1 MPKRFVKKN
10 KHIQL
15 AIATIAILILV
26 ITVGQGVKV
35 FSGLFKPQIPHLQEN
50 FLWEQ
55 NGSINLIIMSNYISI
70 LHLSPGEGRVFLLKI
85 PAETYLEVPGGYG
98 SWRADAIYNLGEAET
113 TLKGVNLLKSSVAS
127 FLGLPIDG
135 FMQIEG
141 RLKQVPHDTVIKKVK
156 NPVFV
161 FELIRRAKSD
171 LSPALLAKI
180 FWEMSKTRFD
190 KIEILDSLALGFF
203 ERKKLSDGTEVLV
216 PDPYK
221 IDPFVE
227 DNLSNA
233 SFRTEQLTISVF
245 NATQTTG
252 LAKKAARVI
261 TNLGGAVSQISG
273 YPDRQVKSI
282 IFSKDKQM
290 SKTYK
295 KLARIFNIDCQA
307 KFCDILPEHLEADR
321 AQIILIL
328 GEDAQSQY
336 KW

>member
-10 KHIQL
+10 RHIRL
-15 AIATIAILILV
+15 AVATIAILILI
-26 ITVGQGVKV
+26 ITAGQGVKIT
-35 FSGLFKPQIPHLQEN
+35 SGLFKPQIQNLQGN

-98 SWRADAIYNLGEAET
+98 SWRADAIYNLGEAEQSF
-113 TLKGVNLLKSSVAS
+113 KGVNLLKSSVAS
-127 FLGLPIDG
+127 FLGLPVDG

-141 RLKQVPHDTVIKKVK
+141 RFKQKPHDEVIKEVK
-156 NPVFV
+156 NPAFV
-161 FELIRRAKSD
+161 FELISATRSD
-171 LSPALLAKI
+171 LSSVELAKI

-203 ERKKLSDGTEVLV
+203 ERKKLLDGAEVLV

-233 SFRTEQLTISVF
+233 SFREEQLTISVF
-245 NATQTTG
+245 NATSTPG

-261 TNLGGAVSQISG
+261 TNLGGSVVQISG
-273 YPDRQVKSI
+273 YPDQKVKSI
-282 IFSKDKQM
+282 IFSKDEEM

-295 KLARIFNIDCQA
+295 KLARIFDIDCQG
-307 KFCDILPEHLEADR
+307 KICDILPEHLEADR